1 MAADMRSMRQFTKL
15 FFCNGN
21 IVSNANSTLTLT
33 ANYTLKRSSAL
44 NSWLLE
50 S

>member
-15 FFCNGN
+15 FFNSN
-21 IVSNANSTLTLT
+21 IISNANSTLTLT